1 VLENPGHFEHVDAQR
16 GACGFDH
23 NLHHDGDCSRGAV
36 VCAGEKMTQP
46 QIAAAFNVPSL
57 AGTGDFVDGA
67 FTVPEGQTAR
77 GMGQLF
83 SSSDVSEWGIGEWA
97 AIAVGGYLAISLF
110 NDAKTVGSKVG
121 SHAGR
126 AKRSVKRAAS
136 GATSGIGK
144 IAIVAGLAFAGY
156 LAYQYFTNQAATPA
170 AGSTTT

>member
-1 VLENPGHFEHVDAQR
+1 
-16 GACGFDH
+16 
-23 NLHHDGDCSRGAV
+23 
-36 VCAGEKMTQP
+36 
-46 QIAAAFNVPSL
+46 L

-67 FTVPEGQTAR
+67 FTIPEGQTAR

-126 AKRSVKRAAS
+126 AKRSVKRSVKRAAS

-156 LAYQYFTNQAATPA
+156 LAYQYFTNQASTPA